1 MREKKERNIWLTIGL
16 ILFACLMVEFF
27 VSFMKYHYVIFGTR
41 KEYSLREAMTTNEN
55 HFVMHVRDG
64 LEWKNDALY
73 VSKNGGTL
81 IFQGDIAGLHSLTFS
96 TLDQKKEGNVYANA
110 TISIVEKSTPRT
122 LHAISTQT
130 FPVMDTQEE
139 VQLLLGSHSDLM
151 VVQITFAKAT
161 DDYVVGNMVLNG
173 AKLHLFHFGRFL
185 VLFILVLG
193 IYIIWKMR
201 LWEIVFDPDDRSHR
215 LAFLTTMGLCLLMVL
230 WVYFALL
237 GANVKKKIDYPL
249 TNVASQQPYVQQFD
263 ALKKGRL
270 SLDVEPSP
278 ELLALEN
285 PYDRGQRDGVSALWD
300 RALYNGKYYSYFGIA
315 PVIFV
320 YYPYYMVFRSVPSAG
335 VVMTIYAFF
344 GVAALFGVIYELIRV
359 FKIRVNLI
367 LLLLGSVAATFA
379 SGLLLMQRGW
389 SSVYYIA
396 TLSGVTS
403 LLIFLYVSLRACR
416 AESKKAASILFAL
429 SGFCLLIS
437 VASRVSASL
446 MGIALCIPI
455 FIHYLKTETDS
466 DRKLNAFLCFIIPT
480 LIGAGLVCIF
490 NFARFGSPF
499 EFGTSYQLTVSDI
512 RQNHFSF
519 NRILPALYH
528 YFFHPARFTLDFPFV
543 QIMSSK
549 LSDYGYYVYVDSNFG
564 LFNYPLIIMSFFAF
578 ILHRV
583 RRVQIRDGADVSTA
597 GGENVNIRMRHI
609 LYLTGIGTSV
619 FLAILD
625 YSMGGVIW
633 RYTYDFAVVLGIIG
647 LFVLLEAHEGFSV
660 FGDAMRKAVM
670 AVAVCVFLITIFVGL
685 MLLVNQYNGNFVAYP
700 ASYWMKLKEFFVFW

>member
-1 MREKKERNIWLTIGL
+1 
-16 ILFACLMVEFF
+16 MVEFF

-110 TISIVEKSTPRT
+110 TISIVAKSTPRT
-122 LHAISTQT
+122 LNAISTQT
-130 FPVMDTQEE
+130 FPVMDTQQE

-300 RALYNGKYYSYFGIA
+300 RALSVYSDPG
-315 PVIFV
+315 
-320 YYPYYMVFRSVPSAG
+320 
-335 VVMTIYAFF
+335 IYA
-344 GVAALFGVIYELIRV
+344 G
-359 FKIRVNLI
+359 
-367 LLLLGSVAATFA
+367 
-379 SGLLLMQRGW
+379 
-389 SSVYYIA
+389 
-396 TLSGVTS
+396 
-403 LLIFLYVSLRACR
+403 
-416 AESKKAASILFAL
+416 
-429 SGFCLLIS
+429 
-437 VASRVSASL
+437 
-446 MGIALCIPI
+446 
-455 FIHYLKTETDS
+455 
-466 DRKLNAFLCFIIPT
+466 
-480 LIGAGLVCIF
+480 
-490 NFARFGSPF
+490 
-499 EFGTSYQLTVSDI
+499 
-512 RQNHFSF
+512 
-519 NRILPALYH
+519 
-528 YFFHPARFTLDFPFV
+528 
-543 QIMSSK
+543 
-549 LSDYGYYVYVDSNFG
+549 
-564 LFNYPLIIMSFFAF
+564 
-578 ILHRV
+578 
-583 RRVQIRDGADVSTA
+583 
-597 GGENVNIRMRHI
+597 
-609 LYLTGIGTSV
+609 
-619 FLAILD
+619 
-625 YSMGGVIW
+625 
-633 RYTYDFAVVLGIIG
+633 
-647 LFVLLEAHEGFSV
+647 
-660 FGDAMRKAVM
+660 
-670 AVAVCVFLITIFVGL
+670 
-685 MLLVNQYNGNFVAYP
+685 
-700 ASYWMKLKEFFVFW
+700 